1 MAALSGGDEDVVAVV
16 TFVVALVSLVVINIA
31 ISEGIGKCSDDDENS
46 IKGNEGGGEGGGVAA
61 AAAAAGD
68 ATAET

>member
-1 MAALSGGDEDVVAVV
+1 MAALRGGDEDVAAVV
-16 TFVVALVSLVVINIA
+16 TFVVINIA
-31 ISEGIGKCSDDDENS
+31 ISEGTGKCSDDENS
-46 IKGNEGGGEGGGVAA
+46 IKGNEGGGEGGGGVA

>member
-1 MAALSGGDEDVVAVV
+1 MAALRGGDEDVAAVV
-16 TFVVALVSLVVINIA
+16 TFVVINIA
-31 ISEGIGKCSDDDENS
+31 ISEGTGKCSDDDENS
-46 IKGNEGGGEGGGVAA
+46 IKGNEGGGEGGGGVA